1 MSADY
6 DSRRLPQ
13 LKPLKP
19 IDARLG
25 DSQDA
30 ESFGYYNIK
39 RRMDG
44 KIGSA
49 IDATGQEVQFIDG
62 HSPERAAL
70 NRQQQRQQPAN
81 AAPAQAQQPPA
92 RQPMT
97 SRPTGASV
105 ALANAPEPGSQP
117 VAPQYPGMS
126 PVVIA
131 GTPADAGS
139 AMRQASQFPAPPP
152 TVTSA
157 QPAAPSQPWW
167 VGKFAKDPGMSYAP
181 PEVRQQML
189 AATSAIAHP
198 LPYGKISQQPASP
211 FPMPQTVAPGQTAY
225 FNGQPVAAGSTVTPV
240 DPRYGH
246 GAGIAEQLPADAP
259 SYTGGEK
266 GKFVGPDEAARI
278 ERIGSAASFPTPS
291 SPAGP
296 PPASLAA
303 ANPVSLPDWL
313 RRPTPLSPPGQ
324 TGGTPSIPLRPDEAP
339 AAAASPFPK
348 PPVAPPVAPPALR
361 PDQAFAR
368 NSEELINGI
377 GRGVAAVGS
386 GIASAVKGAGQF
398 ASDALSLSAA
408 PAAPASTGGNPGVQ
422 AGENYL
428 ANNPTV
434 APRAQAPG
442 QSSSSNIQGGYDI
455 EALKAK
461 AAGAAPVTAST
472 PGTFEQVGNFLNTPG
487 PNEARLRAQS
497 AAATPATSSA
507 SPFPMPLNPA
517 LAGVTGS
524 ILQPQA
530 APPKPPMASV
540 PYPMPPTSGQ
550 QTGSLQTGGLTT
562 GGLQTGGLQTGGL
575 QTGKLET
582 GKLETGGL
590 STGNLQT
597 GNLQTGNPVAP
608 KPPLAPASPPS
619 SFPSPQLTDEQKRK
633 LYGEA

>member
-1 MSADY
+1 MSADN

-13 LKPLKP
+13 LKPLQP
-19 IDARLG
+19 IDARMG
-25 DSQDA
+25 DSKDA
-30 ESFGYYNIK
+30 ATFGYTNIK
-39 RRMDG
+39 RRVDG

-81 AAPAQAQQPPA
+81 AAPAQAQPQRPPA
-92 RQPMT
+92 RQPLT

-105 ALANAPEPGSQP
+105 ALNNAPSAAQAMASRPTGASTTLANAPEPGSQSA
-117 VAPQYPGMS
+117 APQYPGMS

-157 QPAAPSQPWW
+157 QPAAPGQPWW

-181 PEVRQQML
+181 PEVRAQML
-189 AATSAIAHP
+189 AATSAITHP

-211 FPMPQTVAPGQTAY
+211 FPMPQSVAPGQTAY

-246 GAGIAEQLPADAP
+246 GVGIAEQLPADAP

-313 RRPTPLSPPGQ
+313 RSPTPLLPSGQ
-324 TGGTPSIPLRPDEAP
+324 TGGAPSIPLHPDEAP

-348 PPVAPPVAPPALR
+348 PPALR
-361 PDQAFAR
+361 PGQAFAR

-408 PAAPASTGGNPGVQ
+408 PAAPASRGGNPGVQ

-434 APRAQAPG
+434 APRTQAPG
-442 QSSSSNIQGGYDI
+442 QTSSSNIQGGYHI

-461 AAGAAPVTAST
+461 AAGTAPVASSN
-472 PGTFEQVGNFLNTPG
+472 PGTFEQIGNFLNTPG
-487 PNEARLRAQS
+487 LNEARLRAQS
-497 AAATPATSSA
+497 AAAAPVTSSA
-507 SPFPMPLNPA
+507 SPFPMPPSNPA
-517 LAGVTGS
+517 LGGTTGS

-530 APPKPPMASV
+530 A
-540 PYPMPPTSGQ
+540 T
-550 QTGSLQTGGLTT
+550 
-562 GGLQTGGLQTGGL
+562 
-575 QTGKLET
+575 
-582 GKLETGGL
+582 
-590 STGNLQT
+590 
-597 GNLQTGNPVAP
+597 P

-633 LYGEA
+633 LYGGA